1 MRPLIVFAILLT
13 SLFAVLVGI
22 IRARPYD
29 ETQFQALTSS
39 DNNCSLPCFMGIR
52 LGVTR
57 VDEAMT
63 IISSHEWVRNYA
75 AHLSSY
81 GGVLV
86 TWNWSGRQ
94 PAFIDG
100 TRPGGLGTG
109 NSSVVTR
116 IDLFTNVPLGD
127 FVVWRPPDAGGLR
140 CTSAARITGLFVHY
154 AEAFS
159 AEVIMPPVRCL
170 GSSPCPLSI
179 QELYFTPAVV
189 TIGDNYLP
197 HTDFQTIL
205 NSPVC
210 TDAE

>member
-1 MRPLIVFAILLT
+1 MRPLIASALLLT
-13 SLFAVLVGI
+13 SLFAVLVGLI
-22 IRARPYD
+22 HAQPYD
-29 ETQFQALTSS
+29 DAQLRALVAPA
-39 DNNCSLPCFMGIR
+39 NGCPMPCFMGIR

-57 VDEAMT
+57 IDEAMA
-63 IISSHEWVRNYA
+63 IITSHEWVKNYA

-81 GGVLV
+81 GGILV
-86 TWNWSGRQ
+86 TWSWSGRQ

-109 NSSVVTR
+109 NSSVVSR

-127 FVVWRPPDAGGLR
+127 FLVWQPPDSGGLR
-140 CTSAARITGLFVHY
+140 CTSASRITGLFVHY
-154 AEAFS
+154 AEDFS

-170 GSSPCPLSI
+170 GSSPCPLSV

-197 HTDFQTIL
+197 RTDFQTVIS
-205 NSPVC
+205 SPIC
-210 TDAE
+210 TDAG

>member
-1 MRPLIVFAILLT
+1 L
-13 SLFAVLVGI
+13 
-22 IRARPYD
+22 
-29 ETQFQALTSS
+29 
-39 DNNCSLPCFMGIR
+39 GIR

-57 VDEAMT
+57 INEAMA
-63 IISSHEWVRNYA
+63 IISSHEWIDSYA

-109 NSSVVTR
+109 NSSVVNR

-127 FVVWRPPDAGGLR
+127 FVLWQPPEAGGLR
-140 CTSAARITGLFVHY
+140 CTSASRIMGLFIHY
-154 AEAFS
+154 TRQFS
-159 AEVIMPPVRCL
+159 AEVIMPPARCL
-170 GSSPCPLSI
+170 GGSPCPLSI

-197 HTDFQTIL
+197 RTDFQTLIS
-205 NSPVC
+205 SPVC
-210 TDAE
+210 ADAE